1 MMTVPSSS
9 PASTWPLR
17 VTAVVLMATGLVPM
31 ANLVTE
37 GHYLKWWGPAVR
49 QWIVWAV
56 IIAVAALL
64 IARLLPKTCRALT
77 TCAERALL
85 LPTPR
90 VFAGLLFV
98 ATAGLALF
106 FGWRLFHWQPVTIDE
121 LSQRWQASLLTA
133 GRLSAQSEAHGE
145 FFSTMQTAEL
155 GGRWFSH
162 FAIGG
167 PALLSVGL
175 LVGAPWLINPL
186 LVGVAAVAVYRF
198 ASATTDELHG
208 RGAAVLFALSPFVLF
223 IAASELDHIG
233 VLAAVWIAIAAL
245 PAWVASERAA
255 PAMRAAA
262 VIGAALGVAAVIR
275 PYDAAL
281 VALVVGLFQLR
292 SAWRRGSLMRSLLIQ
307 VLVGAVPV
315 LLLLL
320 VNRATTGHALT
331 FAYDVLNGPEHR
343 PGFHMSPL
351 GFEHTPRHGLYVVSS
366 YLMRLN
372 IALLGWPVPALALV
386 VATLAWQRQAT
397 RWDHLLLAIL
407 GVVLL
412 GYAYYWGEGSFQGP
426 RFLYVV
432 APILL
437 ILTARLPS
445 VMLQRLNRPTARTAV
460 ALVVPLW
467 LAVAWLSP
475 SSSSQAF
482 GVWSLSERARQHD
495 SVATL
500 ITAAAVERRLDNAV
514 VFVPDGWHA
523 RLAARLRKLGAR
535 PFAAQLI
542 VGHYDACT
550 LQQLL
555 DSAEQTPSLA
565 ARQTQFVFS
574 ALDQL
579 PSARPVVGLSALDQ
593 LALTPGRALTAPC
606 RQELATARSSV
617 DFSRLLA
624 VESLD
629 SLGRLGGKVVYARD
643 FGDRNALLR
652 DRFGG
657 RDWYRA
663 AISRRDGVLAVS
675 LEPLARVPLLS
686 SRR

>member
-1 MMTVPSSS
+1 
-9 PASTWPLR
+9 
-17 VTAVVLMATGLVPM
+17 M

-49 QWIVWAV
+49 QWIVWAA
-56 IIAVAALL
+56 IIAIAALL

-77 TCAERALL
+77 TRFEQALL

-90 VFAGLLFV
+90 VFGALLF
-98 ATAGLALF
+98 AGTTALALF

-133 GRLSAQSEAHGE
+133 GRLSAQAEPHGE
-145 FFSTMQTAEL
+145 FFSTMQTVEL
-155 GGRWFSH
+155 GGRWFTH

-167 PALLSVGL
+167 PALLSLGL
-175 LVGAPWLINPL
+175 LIGAPWLINPL

-198 ASATTDELHG
+198 AATTTDELHG
-208 RGAAVLFALSPFVLF
+208 RGTALLFALSPFVLF
-223 IAASELDHIG
+223 IAASQLDHVG
-233 VLAAVWIAIAAL
+233 VLAAVWIAMAAL
-245 PAWVASERAA
+245 PSWLASERSAQA
-255 PAMRAAA
+255 SRSAA
-262 VIGAALGVAAVIR
+262 VIGAALGIATVIR
-275 PYDAAL
+275 PYDGAIAS
-281 VALVVGLFQLR
+281 LVVGLFQLR
-292 SAWRRGSLMRSLLIQ
+292 SAWRSRPLLRSLVVQ

-315 LLLLL
+315 IVLLL

-386 VATLAWQRQAT
+386 VATLVWQRQAT
-397 RWDHLLLAIL
+397 RWDHLLLLLL
-407 GVVLL
+407 GAVLL

-426 RFLYVV
+426 RFLYLV
-432 APILL
+432 APVLL

-445 VMLQRLNRPTARTAV
+445 VLLERVNRPFARVAV
-460 ALVVPLW
+460 ALLVPLW
-467 LAVAWLSP
+467 MAAAWLSP
-475 SSSSQAF
+475 SSSSQVF
-482 GVWSLSERARQHD
+482 GMWSLSERARQHD

-500 ITAAAVERRLDNAV
+500 ITVAAAERHLDNAV

-555 DSAEQTPSLA
+555 DSAEHNPSLA
-565 ARQTQFVFS
+565 MQQTQYVFS

-579 PSARPVVGLSALDQ
+579 PSARPVAGLSALEQ
-593 LALTPGRALTAPC
+593 LALTPGRALSPGC
-606 RQELATARSSV
+606 RQELESARSAV

-624 VESLD
+624 VDALD
-629 SLGRLGGKVVYARD
+629 SLGRLGGRIVYARD
-643 FGDRNALLR
+643 FGERNAQLR
-652 DRFGG
+652 DRFGD

-663 AISRRDGVLAVS
+663 RIARRDGQLDVT
-675 LEPLARVPLLS
+675 LEPLARPLLS
-686 SRR
+686 ARP

>member
-1 MMTVPSSS
+1 MTVPSSS
-9 PASTWPLR
+9 SASTWPLR

-56 IIAVAALL
+56 IIAIAVLL

-77 TCAERALL
+77 TRAERALL

-121 LSQRWQASLLTA
+121 LSQRWQASLLVA
-133 GRLSAQSEAHGE
+133 GRLSARSEAHGE

-175 LVGAPWLINPL
+175 LVGAPWLINPC

-223 IAASELDHIG
+223 IAASQLDHVG

-255 PAMRAAA
+255 PPMRAAA

-281 VALVVGLFQLR
+281 VALAVGLFQVR
-292 SAWRRGSLMRSLLIQ
+292 SAWRRESLRRSLVVQ
-307 VLVGAVPV
+307 VLAGAVPV

-372 IALLGWPVPALALV
+372 IALLGWPVPAIALV

-432 APILL
+432 SPILL

-445 VMLQRLNRPTARTAV
+445 VMLQRVNRPATRTAV
-460 ALVVPLW
+460 GLLVPLW

-475 SSSSQAF
+475 SSSSQVF
-482 GVWSLSERARQHD
+482 GVWALSERARQHD
-495 SVATL
+495 SVTTL
-500 ITAAAVERRLDNAV
+500 ITAAAADRHLDNAV

-574 ALDQL
+574 TLDQL

-593 LALTPGRALTAPC
+593 LALTPGRVLPPAC
-606 RQELATARSSV
+606 KQELEGARSSV

-652 DRFGG
+652 DRFGD
-657 RDWYRA
+657 RHWYRA
-663 AISRRDGVLAVS
+663 TIMRRDGALEVS